1 MAKVTFLLVSVILLT
16 RGVSASVHAGIHPPE
31 AGKQTPPWEQTPS
44 PGSRHNCPRS
54 RHPQEQTHPPGSR
67 HPLRVANSRVRS
79 MSGRYASYWNVFLF
93 SFSIHKSKNRKPS
106 IVVYFLLSVW
116 IECAFQMLGRVDCL
130 SQEWDPLVG
139 PYTEACVHHKPNTSI
154 LSTRAMK
161 QTHFC
166 FSTKQQRRGISME

>member
-1 MAKVTFLLVSVILLT
+1 MFLLVSVILLT
-16 RGVSASVHAGIHPPE
+16 RGGVCLSACWD
-31 AGKQTPPWEQTPS
+31 TPPRSTEADTPLGAD
-44 PGSRHNCPRS
+44 PTP
-54 RHPQEQTHPPGSR
+54 PQEQTPPLGADTPPGSR
-67 HPLRVANSRVRS
+67 HPTRLADSGIRS
-79 MSGRYASYWNVFLF
+79 MSGRYASYWNAFLF
-93 SFSIHKSKNRKPS
+93 SFSIHKSKNRKPNV
-106 IVVYFLLSVW
+106 VVYFLLSVW

-166 FSTKQQRRGISME
+166 FSTKQQRRGISTE